1 MNKQLLVLS
10 VLTMLG
16 VVGFI
21 ALADNIACHLLPTDV
36 KTCQGT
42 PRNDVI
48 TYISGF
54 NTQATTI
61 AGGAGNDRI
70 SIDFRLTK
78 VLTMIDGEEDNDTI
92 FDSSAANPLRGGP
105 GNDRIFGNEGN
116 DNIDGGPGND
126 LINGGVSSI
135 SGPNG
140 QVSGGGGND
149 AFILKRGDAGGGTE
163 KIMCTIDGRDRSVL
177 RLVGFSK
184 VDLSGQGLR
193 RGALP
198 PNTRIEIRD
207 GTGKFEID
215 TGQGICLLAF

>member
-21 ALADNIACHLLPTDV
+21 ALADNIACHLLPT
-36 KTCQGT
+36 TITACRGT

-70 SIDFRLTK
+70 SIDSRLTTP
-78 VLTMIDGEEDNDTI
+78 LTINGDEGNDTI
-92 FDSSAANPLRGGP
+92 FDNDAANTLKGGP
-105 GNDRIFGNEGN
+105 GNDRIFGNGGD

-126 LINGGVSSI
+126 LIDGG
-135 SGPNG
+135 PAKD

-149 AFILKRGDAGGGTE
+149 AFILRRGDAGGKTE
-163 KIMCTIDGRDRSVL
+163 KIKCTSDGRDRSVL

-184 VDLSGQGLR
+184 VDLSVQGLR

-198 PNTRIEIRD
+198 RKTLIEIQD
-207 GTGKFEID
+207 GHPGKFEID
-215 TGQGICLLAF
+215 TGPGICLLAF